1 MKKNLKVLVTGA
13 SGFLG
18 SYIHKLLRV
27 TAGYSCIPTSNS
39 NKFKKY
45 INIDL
50 TNYNQLLKMIY
61 EVNPDVIVN
70 CAACVDFGNAVL
82 SKQYDLNVVV
92 PSIFA
97 SWAKKNSKHLI
108 QISMATIYG
117 KYTENI
123 DENSP
128 VLIDS
133 DYAKSKWLADEMIKS
148 SGCKFTILRFGGIY
162 GVNGPNHLKLNA
174 NLKAISNNE
183 RPIIQSGGDAKRN
196 YIHVHDA
203 ANDIINTIKRGI
215 SGVHLLSGTEILSF
229 SEMIFQACNH
239 RNKNLLPISTKSNDE
254 IKDQIIKRSN
264 DFGKTKPFNYW
275 LKEEL

>member
-1 MKKNLKVLVTGA
+1 
-13 SGFLG
+13 
-18 SYIHKLLRV
+18 
-27 TAGYSCIPTSNS
+27 
-39 NKFKKY
+39 
-45 INIDL
+45 
-50 TNYNQLLKMIY
+50 MIY

-108 QISMATIYG
+108 QISTASIYG

-162 GVNGPNHLKLNA
+162 GVNGPNHLRLNA
-174 NLKAISNNE
+174 NLEAISNNE
-183 RPIIQSGGDAKRN
+183 RPIIQSSGDAKRN
-196 YIHVHDA
+196 YIHVNDA

-239 RNKNLLPISTKSNDE
+239 RNKNLLPISTKPNDE

-264 DFGKTKPFNYW
+264 DFGKTKSFNYW